1 MANNL
6 LISLFKKQYQKVS
19 AVAKCLTIPGLEQ
32 VPIYDVGVFYKN
44 GLLQGAIGVRASAIS
59 FNFFLAIFPGVI
71 FVFGLIPFIPVPNFQ
86 IELIQLLQEVL
97 PSNTFKTIEQTITD
111 ISTHRR
117 FGLFSFGFIAALIFS
132 TNAVGAMIA
141 AFNASANIKE
151 NRTWLSM
158 RINGI
163 VLVCVMA
170 ILTTVATG
178 LIVFG
183 KSIIHFLLD
192 FDLIHNKVSHILFVT
207 GRWVVI
213 LSVILTSISF
223 LYYYAPSKRNKYM
236 FFTPGSV
243 VATFLMII
251 TSLVFSFY
259 INSFDNY
266 NKLYGSIGTLIAFLI
281 WLNINSFVLLIGF
294 ELNVSIRNASF
305 RKTHELKFS
314 ETITEYEKYYPQK
327 EELLKDN

>member
-1 MANNL
+1 MRNSL
-6 LISLFKKQYQKVS
+6 VISWLKKQYRKLS
-19 AVAKCLTIPGLEQ
+19 VAAKRFSLPGLQ
-32 VPIYDVGVFYKN
+32 NVPIYDVGAFYKN

-59 FNFFLAIFPGVI
+59 FNFFLALIPGIIFI
-71 FVFGLIPFIPVPNFQ
+71 FGLIPFIPVPNFQ
-86 IELIQLLQEVL
+86 TELIQLLKEVL
-97 PSNTFKTIEQTITD
+97 PPNTFKTIEQTITD
-111 ISTHRR
+111 ISINRR

-141 AFNASANIKE
+141 AFNASANILE
-151 NRTWLSM
+151 NRSWLSM
-158 RINGI
+158 RVNGI

-170 ILTTVATG
+170 ILTAVATG

-183 KSIIHFLLD
+183 KSILNFLLEYEI
-192 FDLIHNKVSHILFVT
+192 IHNQVSHILFVA

-223 LYYYAPSKRNKYM
+223 LYYYAPSKRKKYA
-236 FFTPGSV
+236 FFTPGSI

-251 TSLVFSFY
+251 TSLAFSYY

-294 ELNVSIRNASF
+294 ELNVSIGNA
-305 RKTHELKFS
+305 RYQHTHELEFS
-314 ETITEYEKYYPQK
+314 DTITEYEKYYPKK
-327 EELLKDN
+327 EDIFKDN